1 MSIVGEPVPVMSNRL
16 RFAPIAAVT
25 VLTALAAA
33 GCGSS
38 SSQPHKTSALVA
50 TADPVCHKVAV
61 KREAANAAL
70 HEVSSS
76 STKTLQ
82 VLARVAPGI
91 ASVEHNAVVVLS
103 KLKPS
108 ASEATEWDAIL
119 LGMRLLAEDT
129 TKLAAAAHA
138 NNLIEVRHI
147 DTNGKQLQEKL
158 AVIAKRNG
166 FAYCGVTS

>member
-1 MSIVGEPVPVMSNRL
+1 
-16 RFAPIAAVT
+16 

-50 TADPVCHKVAV
+50 TADPVCHKITV

-76 STKTLQ
+76 TTKTLH
-82 VLARVAPGI
+82 VLAQVAPGV
-91 ASVEHNAVVVLS
+91 ASVENNAVTVLS

-108 ASEATEWDAIL
+108 SAEATEWDAIL
-119 LGMRLLAEDT
+119 LGMRLLAGDT
-129 TKLAAAAHA
+129 SRLAAAAKA
-138 NNLIEVRHI
+138 NDIAEVHSV
-147 DTNGKQLQEKL
+147 DAAGKQLQEKL

-166 FAYCGVTS
+166 FSYCGISS

>member
-1 MSIVGEPVPVMSNRL
+1 MSKRL
-16 RFAPIAAVT
+16 RFAPIAAAT
-25 VLTALAAA
+25 VLTALLAA

-38 SSQPHKTSALVA
+38 NSSGQPHKTSALVA
-50 TADPVCHKVAV
+50 TADPVCQKVAV

-76 STKTLQ
+76 TTKTLQ
-82 VLARVAPGI
+82 VLAKVAPGI
-91 ASVEHNAVVVLS
+91 ASVENSAVATLS
-103 KLKPS
+103 KLKPTT
-108 ASEATEWDAIL
+108 AEETEWDAIL

-129 TKLAAAAHA
+129 TKLAAAAKA
-138 NNLIEVRHI
+138 DNINEVHRI
-147 DTNGKQLQEKL
+147 DTAGKQLQEKL